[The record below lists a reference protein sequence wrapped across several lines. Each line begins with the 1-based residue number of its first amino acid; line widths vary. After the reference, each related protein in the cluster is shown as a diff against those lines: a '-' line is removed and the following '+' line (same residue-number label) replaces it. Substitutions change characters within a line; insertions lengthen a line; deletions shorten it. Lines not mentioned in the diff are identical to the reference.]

1 VLFDTHAHLHDPQF
15 DADREEV
22 MRRAREEFGVHA
34 ILNVGYNRETIQASL
49 QLAERVDFIYA
60 AVGWH
65 PHEADACTT
74 QDLAWIRQLTRH
86 PKVVALGEMGLDYYR
101 NRSARDRQADIFRQQ
116 IAIAKETGLPLI
128 IHDRDAHEDV
138 VQILKEE
145 QADEVGGVMHC
156 FSGDLSMME
165 ACLQLNFYIGLGGP
179 VTFKN
184 AKLPKEIATHV
195 PADRLLLETDCPYLA
210 PHPYRGKRNETGYVR
225 LIAETIAH
233 IRGID
238 LPELA
243 AFTTMNAKNLFKL
256 GNLT

>member
-15 DADREEV
+15 DADRADV
-22 MRRAREEFGVHA
+22 IRRAREAFAVHA
-34 ILNVGYNRETIQASL
+34 ILNVSYNRETILASL
-49 QLAERVDFIYA
+49 QLAEEVDFIYA

-65 PHEADACTT
+65 PHEADVCTA
-74 QDLAWIRQLTRH
+74 QDLAWIKQLTRH
-86 PKVVALGEMGLDYYR
+86 PKVVALGEMGLDYHR
-101 NRSARDRQADIFRQQ
+101 NPSARDRQADIFRQQ
-116 IAIAKETGLPLI
+116 IVIAKETKLPLI
-128 IHDRDAHEDV
+128 IHDRDAHEDI

-156 FSGDLSMME
+156 FSGDLAMME
-165 ACLQLNFYIGLGGP
+165 ACLKLNFYIGLGGP

-184 AKLPKEIATHV
+184 AKLPKEIATYV

-210 PHPYRGKRNETGYVR
+210 PHPYRGQRNETGYVR
-225 LIAETIAH
+225 LVAETIAH

-243 AFTTMNAKNLFKL
+243 ALTTTNAKKLFRL